1 MQKRHTKLSQ
11 FLTRKISKAKIE
23 TSGIA
28 ALSFGDLIYD
38 TIRVD
43 QRYLDGVDFS
53 RPSKDLNSVFKI
65 GQQNISDFSE
75 KGSDYLA
82 HLHEV
87 NYSGYTHEF
96 VTHQWA
102 RSRGEEVIIP
112 EKFNQKGYDAIYNGE
127 KYQIKFDSVHAVRK
141 HRLENPEIKV
151 RTDIE
156 TAEAYNLKYP
166 EDIGVVF
173 GTTPKSLTQGLVSDG
188 REASI
193 EVFENEELFETGLSE
208 TLGIAAI
215 IPTIKNISYLA
226 KEKTDVVTAVRNVAS
241 DTGVIWAGLTLGASI
256 GSTIDPIGA
265 LVGGLGGAHY
275 AKKTWDKIKVGFFC
289 EKEEAQLE
297 KAIISYTKALKKKLL
312 NNQNTLEKKANK
324 WKKTFGSAV
333 YRRKILKEE
342 KITKE
347 LYEFIIKKMR
357 EEYKIKNKTFKT
369 LSALEELG
377 ENPQG
382 GIEWIIEG
390 LKKLKIMT
398 KEESDKYTDSKLPM
412 IASKISQLGIG
423 VGISPQFMQKET
435 LKLLDSIEKFIKATQ
450 KIGF

>member
-1 MQKRHTKLSQ
+1 MQTKQTKLSQ
-11 FLTRKISKAKIE
+11 FLTRKISKAKFE

-38 TIRVD
+38 TVRVD

-53 RPSKDLNSVFKI
+53 RPSKDLTSVFKI
-65 GQQNISDFSE
+65 GEQNISDQASR
-75 KGSDYLA
+75 GGDYLNV
-82 HLHEV
+82 LHER

-96 VTHQWA
+96 VTHQYA
-102 RSRGEEVIIP
+102 RNRGEEVIIP

-127 KYQIKFDSVHAVRK
+127 KYQIKFDSVDAVRK
-141 HRLENPEIKV
+141 HRLEYPEIKV

-173 GTTPKSLTQGLVSDG
+173 GTTPKSLTQGLVTEG

-193 EVFENEELFETGLSE
+193 EVFENEELFETGLPE

-215 IPTIKNISYLA
+215 IPTVKNLSYLA
-226 KEKTDVVTAVRNVAS
+226 KEKTDVVTAVQNVAS

-275 AKKTWDKIKVGFFC
+275 AKKTWDKFKVGFFC

-297 KAIISYTKALKKKLL
+297 KAIILYTKALKKKLL
-312 NNQNTLEKKANK
+312 NNQKTLEKKANK
-324 WKKTFGSAV
+324 WKKTFGSAI
-333 YRRKILKEE
+333 YRKKILKEE

-347 LYEFIIKKMR
+347 LYAYIIKRMR
-357 EEYKIKNKTFKT
+357 EEYKIKNKTFKI

-377 ENPQG
+377 EDPRG
-382 GIEWIIEG
+382 GVEWIIEG

-398 KEESDKYTDSKLPM
+398 KEESDEYTDSKLPV
-412 IASKISQLGIG
+412 IASKISQLGVG

-435 LKLLDSIEKFIKATQ
+435 LKLLDAIEKFITAIQ
-450 KIGF
+450 KRGF